1 MLRSYK
7 FEARPV
13 PVQEVEIVEKAV
25 PFTLAQPTGDTISV
39 ANPPT
44 FEIALKRQTRAT
56 RAMSYLITGEVTTNG
71 QGYRVLATGPK
82 GKLEIPPVLAKSA
95 GGVMI
100 LRVTALNANGKAYAL
115 DRVFRLVP

>member
-1 MLRSYK
+1 MLKSYK

-13 PVQEVEIVEKAV
+13 PVQEVETLEKSV
-25 PFTLAQPTGDTISV
+25 PFTLAEPKGDTISLSK
-39 ANPPT
+39 PPA

-56 RAMSYLITGEVTTNG
+56 RSMSYLVTGEVTTNG
-71 QGYRVLATGPK
+71 QGYRVLATGAK
-82 GKLEIPPVLAKSA
+82 GQLELPPVFAKSA
-95 GGVMI
+95 GAVLI